1 MRAKDLKQGIEE
13 YRELIKKK
21 YSLEITQGEAERQ
34 FAELLGLFRVIHRPI
49 EELDDSIPDLYHKN
63 GGEK

>member
-1 MRAKDLKQGIEE
+1 MQTKALEQGVRE

-49 EELDDSIPDLYHKN
+49 EELDDSIPDLYHNKD
-63 GGEK
+63 GEK